1 VVPQRP
7 SLRSLACAIAFAAA
21 CARSAEVEASGS
33 AEAPGPH
40 RIAAVYTGESWRN
53 THGGLRTGNS
63 YLDNLDV
70 QIELDGERAWGIP
83 GLRIFGYVLY
93 NNGGTVSED
102 RVGDAQAVSNIEALK
117 HWRMYELWTDWA
129 LGARQAASLRVGLY
143 DLNSEFDTSEVAALF
158 AESAH
163 GIGTAFGQ
171 TGHNGP
177 SIFPV
182 TSLAARLRWQATS
195 TFFAQLVALDA
206 VPGDPDHPSSST
218 VRLDSDE
225 GTLWVAE
232 VGRQANDQRLRK
244 ISAGAW
250 AYSVAFD
257 DLLQID
263 AHDVP
268 VGRHDNIGAYALAEL
283 RMWNGGDS
291 DDEVRVDGYA
301 RAAWANGR
309 INRFDKSF
317 ALGVVA
323 TGLLPARPA
332 DQLGLALAI
341 ARNGGFYRRAQELEG
356 VATDTSERAV
366 ELTYRA
372 ELGEWLTVQPSL
384 HYVVNPDTNPS
395 RKDALAFALRF
406 ELSWERSWSM
416 GR

>member
-1 VVPQRP
+1 MRRVVLPRP
-7 SLRSLACAIAFAAA
+7 KLRSLTRAIVLVAA
-21 CARSAEVEASGS
+21 CASSAAVEASSG
-33 AEAPGPH
+33 AEAPAPH
-40 RIAAVYTGESWRN
+40 RIAALYTAESWRN
-53 THGGLRTGNS
+53 THGGLRAGSS
-63 YLDNLDV
+63 YLDNLDL

-83 GLRIFGYVLY
+83 GLRIFGYVLH

-102 RVGDAQAVSNIEALK
+102 LVGDAQAVSNIEARE

-129 LGARQAASLRVGLY
+129 IGARRAASLRVGLY

-158 AESAH
+158 INSAH
-163 GIGTAFGQ
+163 GIGTAFAQ

-206 VPGDPDHPSSST
+206 VPGDPDHPSRNT
-218 VRLDSDE
+218 IKLDRDE

-244 ISAGAW
+244 IAAGAW
-250 AYSVAFD
+250 TYTAAFD
-257 DLLQID
+257 DLIRNENLP
-263 AHDVP
+263 AR
-268 VGRHDNIGAYALAEL
+268 RHDNIGAYALAES
-283 RMWNGGDS
+283 RVWDGAS
-291 DDEVRVDGYA
+291 DNDVRVDAYA

-317 ALGVVA
+317 ALGIVA

-332 DQLGLALAI
+332 DRLGLALAI
-341 ARNGGFYRRAQELEG
+341 ARNGGHYRRTQELEG
-356 VATDTSERAV
+356 MATDASECAV

-384 HYVVNPDTNPS
+384 HHVINPDTNPS

-406 ELSWERSWSM
+406 ELSWERSFSL